1 MMGIGRTWSL
11 MGASWNVLKKDREIL
26 VFPLLSGISCLI
38 VMASFAVPV
47 FMTESWQP
55 PSGEAETLQQVIY
68 YGTVF
73 LFYFCNYFV
82 ITFFN
87 CAIVACATIRMSGGD
102 PTVGDGLKAAISLIP
117 AIAGWALVSA
127 TVGLILRAIES
138 RSEGIGRFVSG
149 LLGMAWTLVSF
160 LVIPAMVVERMGPIE
175 AFKESTRLL
184 KRTWGEQLV
193 SNFGFG
199 ILFFLLALPGFGL
212 IALGVFFLPDGGANA
227 NVLMGVVV
235 GIGILYFLVL
245 SLVQSAL
252 QAIFQ
257 AALYLYARD
266 GITPLGFES
275 SGLDNAMSR
284 R

>member
-1 MMGIGRTWSL
+1 
-11 MGASWNVLKKDREIL
+11 
-26 VFPLLSGISCLI
+26 
-38 VMASFAVPV
+38 
-47 FMTESWQP
+47 
-55 PSGEAETLQQVIY
+55 
-68 YGTVF
+68 
-73 LFYFCNYFV
+73 
-82 ITFFN
+82 
-87 CAIVACATIRMSGGD
+87 MSGGD